1 EDQKQRQRPHPLRF
15 SRKAL
20 IAAFASGEASRSAK
34 MRLSSAMRVSSAPRC
49 VALSSALVSRIDSG
63 GSAASARA
71 LRSAT
76 SSTSAAGS
84 SPGARGFRKS
94 TRSFPALKH
103 SRVPCTST
111 ARTSAAAFAA
121 ASASPSR
128 RYISAVKAFF
138 FSGRSSAIRA
148 TPPAVSAR
156 TKLVVF
162 HLLAQRQLRELARRG
177 VRQLGDEHHVVG

>member
-1 EDQKQRQRPHPLRF
+1 
-15 SRKAL
+15 
-20 IAAFASGEASRSAK
+20 
-34 MRLSSAMRVSSAPRC
+34 
-49 VALSSALVSRIDSG
+49 
-63 GSAASARA
+63 
-71 LRSAT
+71 
-76 SSTSAAGS
+76 
-84 SPGARGFRKS
+84 RGFRKS

-162 HLLAQRQLRELARRG
+162 HLLAQRQLRELAGGG
-177 VRQLGDEHHVVG
+177 VRQLLHEHHVVRHPPLGDPAFVEALQLVLGRILTGLLHRDA